1 MVGPKGS
8 CQWSLRNKGEGE
20 RNRTGVYR
28 TWGLR
33 VKTGLGVG
41 ARVSRGRV
49 SVQAKGKIDAGLL
62 E

>member
-1 MVGPKGS
+1 M
-8 CQWSLRNKGEGE
+8 RNKGEGE

-33 VKTGLGVG
+33 VNTGLEIG

-49 SVQAKGKIDAGLL
+49 SVQAKGKIDAEQL

>member
-1 MVGPKGS
+1 MNSKGS
-8 CQWSLRNKGEGE
+8 CLWSPRNKGEGE

-33 VKTGLGVG
+33 VNTGLEIG

-49 SVQAKGKIDAGLL
+49 SVQAKGKIDAEQL